1 MFDHSSGVK
10 AEKSSLKM
18 MNTFLVKKRMGNTN
32 LFLLN
37 LTAPQ
42 LTVKKASYAL
52 STDTVTAVSTSYIPP
67 AT

>member
-1 MFDHSSGVK
+1 MFVHSSGVK
-10 AEKSSLKM
+10 AEKSRLEMIS
-18 MNTFLVKKRMGNTN
+18 FLVKKCMDNTN

-37 LTAPQ
+37 LAAPQ
-42 LTVKKASYAL
+42 LTIKKASYAL

>member
-10 AEKSSLKM
+10 AEKSSLEM
-18 MNTFLVKKRMGNTN
+18 MNTFLIKKRMGNTN

-37 LTAPQ
+37 LAVPQ
-42 LTVKKASYAL
+42 LTVKKASYVL